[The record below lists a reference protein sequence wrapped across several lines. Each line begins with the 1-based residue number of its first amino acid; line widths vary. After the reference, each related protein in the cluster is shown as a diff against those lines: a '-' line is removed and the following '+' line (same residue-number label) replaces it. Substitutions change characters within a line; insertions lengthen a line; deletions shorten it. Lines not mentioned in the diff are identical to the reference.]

1 MYKQLFAIQALRH
14 RQNGI
19 EQGLRGQVPED
30 VHHDVMERIRPW
42 AQDDWDSVV
51 RSFRTM
57 RVRLRSIYLPS
68 NRYPMAPLLALA
80 VEQLDPE
87 EAPIYGRPGS
97 ETPLHISVAFYNAG
111 RKREFDEVFERYQKP
126 REVVLHGRIQGSTFE
141 LRPPDPIAADPEVA
155 ALKQGDAYYGHRPL
169 HISL

>member
-30 VHHDVMERIRPW
+30 VHHDIMDRIRPW
-42 AQDDWDSVV
+42 AQEDWDSVV

-57 RVRLRSIYLPS
+57 RVRLRSVYLPS
-68 NRYPMAPLLALA
+68 NRHPEAPLLALA

-87 EAPIYGRPGS
+87 EAPVAVELSAVGGGGSQASESIFPSKASSIPPAQTKGRC
-97 ETPLHISVAFYNAG
+97 
-111 RKREFDEVFERYQKP
+111 REARMT
-126 REVVLHGRIQGSTFE
+126 LIQE
-141 LRPPDPIAADPEVA
+141 YIMWLP
-155 ALKQGDAYYGHRPL
+155 
-169 HISL
+169 